1 MASTTRSEKGYRK
14 ALYRIDSA
22 DSKDGR
28 KVINGRVPKMAPQSK
43 KLMNKNFIY
52 NSPVGYMNT
61 SQSMPQLASPSSEM
75 IFSDSDNI

>member
-28 KVINGRVPKMAPQSK
+28 KVINGRVPKMAPQST
-43 KLMNKNFIY
+43 L
-52 NSPVGYMNT
+52 
-61 SQSMPQLASPSSEM
+61 
-75 IFSDSDNI
+75 